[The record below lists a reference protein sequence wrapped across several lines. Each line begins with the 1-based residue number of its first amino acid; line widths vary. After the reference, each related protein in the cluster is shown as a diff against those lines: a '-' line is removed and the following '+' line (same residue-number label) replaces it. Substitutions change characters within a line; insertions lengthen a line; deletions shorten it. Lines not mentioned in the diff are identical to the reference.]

1 MYAIGDNDKGG
12 SDANAASEQAGQGEI
27 VQPFTAE
34 VVLEG
39 NRVADSAV
47 PFAEG
52 EDSPRVGGDAR
63 PVGRSRQE
71 MCAVYQHR
79 I

>member
-1 MYAIGDNDKGG
+1 MYAIDDNDKGG

-52 EDSPRVGGDAR
+52 HGATAAAGVLQRGNSW
-63 PVGRSRQE
+63 
-71 MCAVYQHR
+71 
-79 I
+79 